1 MTRPGRGGRD
11 ISPYIGYNAGMAR
24 FFLPFAAL
32 LLAAQ
37 PGFALTLTEV
47 RDLLAAGI
55 DETTLREQIRSEG
68 DHFRLD
74 APDLVQL
81 HEAGASSEFLQF
93 LIRTKPP
100 EEVAGETG
108 QRRYLQEKSDGR
120 MVLVLTNLDA
130 AGNRLP
136 DDPSETKFT
145 LLKSR
150 DWETAPDRSS
160 SPPTEPY
167 EEVAGPLVQV
177 VVNPPAQV
185 PAPPLYPYRANP
197 VYFSGGIVGSFE
209 YPERLPFLGYTVDNR
224 FPRFFTGMGM
234 PLFNDLRRSG
244 QGDSGGKTRA
254 GRAKR

>member
-1 MTRPGRGGRD
+1 M
-11 ISPYIGYNAGMAR
+11 GYNAGMGR

-32 LLAAQ
+32 FLAAQ
-37 PGFALTLTEV
+37 PGFAITLTEV

-68 DHFRLD
+68 SHFRLG
-74 APDLVQL
+74 ASDLVQL

-100 EEVAGETG
+100 QAVAEETG
-108 QRRYLQEKSDGR
+108 PRQYYQEASGGR

-150 DWETAPDRSS
+150 DWEDAPDRSPP
-160 SPPTEPY
+160 PPTERN

-177 VVNPPAQV
+177 VVNPPAQF
-185 PAPPLYPYRANP
+185 PSPTLYPYHLANP
-197 VYFSGGIVGSFE
+197 IYFSGGIVGSFDF
-209 YPERLPFLGYTVDNR
+209 PDRLPFLGYGVDNR
-224 FPRFFTGMGM
+224 SPRFFTGMGM
-234 PLFNDLRRSG
+234 PLFNDLRKSG
-244 QGDSGGKTRA
+244 PGAAGGKTRA